1 MKGKTNQNL
10 DDLKKLE
17 NLIGQKMFGKMARC
31 FAGKELY
38 FPKILLIAEKHQA
51 IRNEYRKG
59 MTVNTLTAKYGYTGT
74 YIRQI
79 VQNEEGKPERMT
91 FQQGVKK
98 LLKVFKKVM

>member
-17 NLIGQKMFGKMARC
+17 NIIGKKMFGEAARC

-38 FPKILLIAEKHQA
+38 FPKTLLISEKHQA

-59 MTVNTLTAKYGYTGT
+59 MTVNALTAKYGYTGT

-79 VQNEEGKPERMT
+79 VKGKERKPERIS
-91 FQQGVKK
+91 FQQRVKK
-98 LLKVFKKVM
+98 LIDSGIR